1 MRPYLH
7 RFDSYFIALIQS
19 WPPMVRPLMK
29 FISMTGFPFTTI
41 GIGVVLLMYGIAVA
55 RPDLRYGGII
65 IFVTIAVSSL
75 LKVFLRRPRPL
86 TYTPKRWFIPTLSFP
101 SGHSAG
107 AAVTYGILGVLAL
120 QMFSFPVSL
129 VLFVVAIVWTLLIG
143 VSRIYLGAHY
153 PTDVVAGWLL
163 GALGV
168 IVMIGISQ

>member
-1 MRPYLH
+1 
-7 RFDSYFIALIQS
+7 
-19 WPPMVRPLMK
+19 
-29 FISMTGFPFTTI
+29 
-41 GIGVVLLMYGIAVA
+41 
-55 RPDLRYGGII
+55 
-65 IFVTIAVSSL
+65 
-75 LKVFLRRPRPL
+75 VFLRRPRPL
-86 TYTPKRWFIPTLSFP
+86 TYTSKRWFIPTLSFP

-129 VLFVVAIVWTLLIG
+129 VLFAAAIVWTLLIG

-163 GALGV
+163 GILGV